1 VIAFTV
7 PGKPLGKGRP
17 RFTRAG
23 GGRAFT
29 PQKTVNAESL
39 IALFASQAM
48 AGQAPFGQGEPL
60 TCSVVA
66 TFAVAESWAK
76 KKKAAALAGNL
87 FPTGKPDG
95 DNLAKMVGDALN
107 GVAWH
112 DDSQVVEWRIVKRYG
127 EAPELRVEVSA
138 LACPS
143 SSPLPVSP

>member
-1 VIAFTV
+1 MGCRVVEVLAFVV

-29 PQKTVNAESL
+29 PAKTVNAESM

-48 AGQAPFGQGEPL
+48 GGQAPFGQGEPL
-60 TCSVVA
+60 TCRVVA
-66 TFAVAESWAK
+66 VFDVPASWPKRKRAS
-76 KKKAAALAGNL
+76 AYAGTTW
-87 FPTGKPDG
+87 PTGKPDG

-112 DDSQVVEWRIVKRYG
+112 DDSQVVEWTVRKQYG
-127 EAPELRVEVSA
+127 AAAELRVEVTA
-138 LACPS
+138 LA
-143 SSPLPVSP
+143 